1 MCIEKTAHHNNIGR
15 LQIHGRAPRFF
26 TKKDHTTTKSL
37 YQQQNSYE
45 LIAMVL

>member
-1 MCIEKTAHHNNIGR
+1 MYIEKIAHRYDLER
-15 LQIHGRAPRFF
+15 LQIHTRAPRFF